1 MEIIRIQ
8 DKECLLIFSD
18 VLNNDKLTELYKTL
32 PGIKSVITLFMILSV
47 PVPTVGVE
55 DVDGNR
61 KYTFIEVDSYGNT
74 TSHISV

>member
-1 MEIIRIQ
+1 
-8 DKECLLIFSD
+8 
-18 VLNNDKLTELYKTL
+18 
-32 PGIKSVITLFMILSV
+32 MIPFR

-74 TSHISV
+74 TSHVFQFNGEDVEYINPY